1 MLWAE
6 LRLLLGDSR
15 ENILL
20 HCADTNIGS
29 SGLSISL
36 SIIFLSFERS
46 SVFGKV

>member
-20 HCADTNIGS
+20 HYADTNVDS